1 MNDNKSISNCPK
13 SISCSSNDNFS
24 FKIKKNDKLYDSNK
38 NNNDIKDQN
47 NKKIKNDVSSVFDSK
62 SSSKFNFK
70 INDDIHESEF
80 NDIDFLD

>member
-1 MNDNKSISNCPK
+1 M
-13 SISCSSNDNFS
+13 
-24 FKIKKNDKLYDSNK
+24 YDSNK
-38 NNNDIKDQN
+38 NNNDINDQN